1 MKVIKKIIFFSL
13 ILLICVSLTYFVCY
27 IIPSPKISKSN
38 QIEIY
43 DKNENLVMQT
53 HYEVEGS
60 YLTLE
65 EINPMFIY
73 AFIASEDEN
82 FFNHIGFS
90 FKGISRA
97 LINNLSGGSTQGGST
112 ITQQLARSMFLDN
125 EKSIVR
131 KLKEAFLTIRIETHY
146 DKKQIIEQYLNS
158 IYLGHNIYGIESA
171 SLYYFSKSNMDLSID
186 EIAMIVG
193 IANAPNI
200 NAPDINYDNAIN
212 RKNYVLN
219 QMYIL
224 KYISNEELNHFI
236 NKKTNIKINKT
247 KFINHNTPYY
257 FYIVNKLKELNLY
270 GKKTLA
276 KGLKVY
282 TTLDDTIQ
290 KKLIEIV
297 NKNNPDDNS
306 QIAAVILKPNSS
318 DVLAMCGGYSIEEE
332 YNRAIKSSRA
342 IGSTIKPLLYYLAL
356 RYGMSPDTFMSCN
369 KMEFNIKGYEKYS
382 PSNATNTY
390 SNNPINMIE
399 AIALSDNIY
408 ATKTL
413 LYVGFDRFEK
423 ILKSFGINSDCVP
436 SSALGVDETNL
447 MNLTSIYNTFASLGT
462 YYRPRIISKITD
474 SNDVILY
481 KNSQVASRKLEKPYV
496 YILNQMLTSTF
507 DEKLI
512 DYSKPTLLNYQTNK
526 IYAAKTGS
534 DKYNS
539 YTIGF
544 NPTYTIGVWSG
555 TDENELF
562 TKSNI
567 SKKVFQQLANI
578 LESKNIWYNPP
589 SYVVKRKIN
598 PITAKDSYNGS
609 IYWFLKNY

>member
-1 MKVIKKIIFFSL
+1 MNK
-13 ILLICVSLTYFVCY
+13 T
-27 IIPSPKISKSN
+27 N

-43 DKNENLVMQT
+43 DRNENLVMQT
-53 HYEVEGS
+53 HYEVEGR
-60 YLTLE
+60 YLTLD
-65 EINPMFIY
+65 EINPMFVY

-82 FFNHIGFS
+82 FFDHIGFS
-90 FKGISRA
+90 LKGISRA
-97 LINNLSGGSTQGGST
+97 LINNLSGGATQGGST
-112 ITQQLARSMFLDN
+112 ITQQLARSVFLDN
-125 EKSIVR
+125 EKRITR

-171 SLYYFSKSNMDLSID
+171 SKYYFSKSNLELSID

-193 IANAPNI
+193 VANAPNI
-200 NAPDINYDNAIN
+200 NAPDANYDNAVS
-212 RKNYVLN
+212 RRNYVLN

-224 KYISNEELNHFI
+224 KYISSEQLDYFL
-236 NKKTNIKINKT
+236 NKKTIVNIKKT
-247 KFINHNTPYY
+247 KFTNHNTPYY
-257 FYIVNKLKELNLY
+257 FYVVNKLKELNLY
-270 GKKTLA
+270 GRKTLA
-276 KGLKVY
+276 KGIKVY
-282 TTLDDTIQ
+282 TTLDDKVQ
-290 KKLIEIV
+290 EKLIDIV
-297 NKNNPDDNS
+297 NKNNSHDNS

-318 DVLAMCGGYSIEEE
+318 DVLAMAGSYNIEEE
-332 YNRAIKSSRA
+332 YNRSIQSSRA

-356 RYGMSPDTFMSCN
+356 RYGMAPDTFLSCN
-369 KMEFNIKGYEKYS
+369 KMQFNIKGYEKYS

-390 SNNPINMIE
+390 SKSPINMIE

-413 LYVGFDRFEK
+413 LYIGFDRFEK

-447 MNLTSIYNTFASLGT
+447 MNLTSIYNTFASLGM
-462 YYRPRIISKITD
+462 YYKPRIISKITD
-474 SNDVILY
+474 SNGVVLY
-481 KNSQVASRKLEKPYV
+481 KSSPVASKKLEKPYV

-507 DEKLI
+507 DENLI

-555 TDENELF
+555 TDENETF
-562 TKSNI
+562 TKSHV
-567 SKKVFQQLANI
+567 SKKVFQQLANG
-578 LESKNIWYNPP
+578 LEGKNVWYNPP
-589 SYVVKRKIN
+589 SYVIKRKIN
-598 PITAKDSYNGS
+598 PITAKESYYGS
-609 IYWFLKNY
+609 TYWFLKNY